1 MGLIRLE
8 FDLGQGKIEPMVEI
22 LGARTVQNKPK
33 LLDQVRDVI
42 RRRHFSIRTEQADRN
57 RKSQVRAHKS
67 ENREQRFLLFD
78 VDLAVEE
85 EQDKRDS
92 EQGSQER
99 LDNPE
104 QEPGEVE
111 RLRL

>member
-1 MGLIRLE
+1 MP
-8 FDLGQGKIEPMVEI
+8 DTAVI
-22 LGARTVQNKPK
+22 LPVQAARNKPK

-78 VDLAVEE
+78 FNLAVEE
-85 EQDKRDS
+85 EQDKCNTK
-92 EQGSQER
+92 QWSQQR

-111 RLRL
+111 RLRF

>member
-1 MGLIRLE
+1 MSQSSAAERQSEKL
-8 FDLGQGKIEPMVEI
+8 VEA
-22 LGARTVQNKPK
+22 GR
-33 LLDQVRDVI
+33 
-42 RRRHFSIRTEQADRN
+42 SERTE
-57 RKSQVRAHKS
+57 
-67 ENREQRFLLFD
+67 FLLFD

-85 EQDKRDS
+85 EQNKRNS
-92 EQGSQER
+92 EQWSQQR